1 MKKII
6 ELRRKRGKLVADAR
20 ALNDRVEGE
29 NRAMTQEEQNSWDAM
44 MNEVEALRVQIEREE
59 RLLESE
65 RELGETDGDNGRRM
79 GGDEDA
85 DPDARGGREEQ
96 GGDPR
101 ATAEYRAAFD
111 RYVRR
116 GLDGLVGME
125 NRAVLQADS
134 DSGGGFLVPTA
145 LADRLIKAIDNMV
158 YIRQAATVLS
168 VTNAEAMG
176 VPTLETDPSDSVWTS
191 ELATGSEDTSTE
203 FGRRDFRPHPL
214 AKRIKISRK
223 LLRLLPNIDDF
234 IIERLAYKFAITQ
247 EKAFL
252 TGDGAGKPLGVFV
265 ASAKGISTGRD
276 EATDNTSTAVT
287 ADGMINAKYK
297 LKAQYWPNARWLFH
311 RDIVKQVAKLQT
323 DDGHYLWR
331 ESARTGEP
339 DMLLGRPVMMS
350 EEAPNT
356 STTGQYV
363 GMLGDWSQYWIA
375 DALTMQLQRLDE
387 LYAESNQVGL
397 IGRMETDGMPVL
409 EEAFVRIKLG

>member
-29 NRAMTQEEQNSWDAM
+29 KRAMTQEEQNSWDAM
-44 MNEVEALRVQIEREE
+44 MNEVEELRVQIEREE

-65 RELGETDGDNGRRM
+65 RDLGESDSDNGRRM
-79 GGDEDA
+79 GGDEIT
-85 DPDARGGREEQ
+85 DPDGQ
-96 GGDPR
+96 GERRSSDPR
-101 ATAEYRAAFD
+101 ASSEYRAAFD

-145 LADRLIKAIDNMV
+145 LADRLIKAIDDMV
-158 YIRQAATVLS
+158 YIRQAATTFPVA
-168 VTNAEAMG
+168 NAEAMG
-176 VPTLETDPSDSVWTS
+176 VPTLETDPNDAEWTS
-191 ELATGSEDTSTE
+191 ELSTGSEDTSTD
-203 FGRRDFRPHPL
+203 FGRREFRPHPL

-223 LLRLLPNIDDF
+223 LLRLLPDIDDF
-234 IIERLAYKFAITQ
+234 IIERLAYKFAVTQ

-265 ASAKGISTGRD
+265 ASPKGISTGRD
-276 EATDNTSTAVT
+276 VSADNTSTAVT
-287 ADGMINAKYK
+287 ADGLINAKYA
-297 LKAQYWPNARWLFH
+297 LKAQYWPNASWMFH
-311 RDIVKQVAKLQT
+311 RDIVKQVAKLKT

-350 EEAPNT
+350 EDAPNT
-356 STTGQYV
+356 STTGLYV
-363 GMLGDWSQYWIA
+363 GMLGDWSHYWIA

-387 LYAESNQVGL
+387 LYAENNQVGL

-409 EEAFVRIKLG
+409 EEAFVRVKLG